1 MTDRATRPGPAPG
14 SGTRPGPTSP
24 SISPMTA
31 EWHPAFEEYCETIF
45 ELSEE
50 GVRVVQARISER
62 LGISRPSVSGM
73 VKRLAA
79 EGLVHLDGAE
89 ILLTDD
95 GRALAERVVRRH
107 RLAERFLCDVL
118 GLPWAE
124 AHHEAGKWEHVIGP
138 AVEDALVRVLGN
150 PTTCPHGNPIPGSE
164 YEAAATRT
172 LASVSV
178 GADFVVSRIP
188 ESLEFQPGVL
198 EFLESCHIVPGASGQ
213 VAAAAPDGTV
223 TLDIDGRTFG
233 VGSFAADRI
242 LVTS

>member
-1 MTDRATRPGPAPG
+1 
-14 SGTRPGPTSP
+14 
-24 SISPMTA
+24 MTA
-31 EWHPAFEEYCETIF
+31 EWHPAFEEYCEAVF

-50 GVRVVQARISER
+50 GIRVVQARISER
-62 LGISRPSVSGM
+62 LGVSRPSVSGM

-79 EGLVHLDGAE
+79 EDLVTLAGAE
-89 ILLTDD
+89 IILTPA
-95 GRALAERVVRRH
+95 GRELAEQVVRRH

-124 AHHEAGKWEHVIGP
+124 AHHEAGKWEHVISP
-138 AVEDALVRVLGN
+138 AVETAMVRVLGD
-150 PTTCPHGNPIPGSE
+150 PTTCPHGNPIPGTA
-164 YEAAATRT
+164 YRPAGTRT
-172 LASVSV
+172 LASVRV
-178 GADFVVSRIP
+178 GDAFVVTRIP
-188 ESLEFQPGVL
+188 ESLEFEPGVL

-242 LVTS
+242 LVAS

>member
-1 MTDRATRPGPAPG
+1 
-14 SGTRPGPTSP
+14 
-24 SISPMTA
+24 MTA

-45 ELSEE
+45 ELSED

-79 EGLVHLDGAE
+79 EGLVELDGVE
-89 ILLTDD
+89 IHLTEA
-95 GRALAERVVRRH
+95 GRTLAERVVRRH

-138 AVEDALVRVLGN
+138 AVEDALVRVLGD
-150 PTTCPHGNPIPGSE
+150 PTTCPHGNPIPGSD
-164 YEAAATRT
+164 YQEADSRP
-172 LASVSV
+172 LASVGV
-178 GADFVVSRIP
+178 GTEFVVARIP
-188 ESLEFQPGVL
+188 ESLEFAPGVL
-198 EFLESCHIVPGASGQ
+198 EFLEQCHIVPGAAGQ
-213 VAAAAPDGTV
+213 VAATAPDGTI

-242 LVTS
+242 LVTSERR

>member
-1 MTDRATRPGPAPG
+1 
-14 SGTRPGPTSP
+14 
-24 SISPMTA
+24 MTA

-45 ELSEE
+45 ELSED

-79 EGLVHLDGAE
+79 EGLVELDGVE
-89 ILLTDD
+89 IHLTEA
-95 GRALAERVVRRH
+95 GRTLAERVVRRH

-138 AVEDALVRVLGN
+138 AVEDALVRVLGD
-150 PTTCPHGNPIPGSE
+150 PTTCPHGNPIPGSD
-164 YEAAATRT
+164 YQEADSRP
-172 LASVSV
+172 LASAGV
-178 GADFVVSRIP
+178 GTEFVVARIP
-188 ESLEFQPGVL
+188 ESLEFAPGVL
-198 EFLESCHIVPGASGQ
+198 EFLEQCHIVPGAAGQ
-213 VAAAAPDGTV
+213 VAATAPDGTI

-242 LVTS
+242 LVTSARS